1 MNGKERVRAAIAR
14 EPVDRVPL
22 GFYAVDHDTVER
34 VIGHPTLVRNKVEI
48 RIATWEGR
56 RDDLVQSFKHDSV
69 EFYRKID
76 CADLIL
82 FKEAPLVPPVGY
94 EPDPPVKIGED
105 LWEDRQGRI
114 WKADRDANDIM
125 VVHRPPSLA
134 RTYSVADFE
143 IAGSEIAGSEITG
156 SEITDEFTPPDES
169 IFEAFDYLVEQLGRD
184 RYISA
189 SVRAGPM
196 PMLGPFQQ
204 AMMVYALQPDV
215 IHAANRRMVAEWSE
229 LDRTY
234 CRPGIA
240 GVHVEQD
247 MAGTNGPFISPAMWR
262 EMCLPYFQQRIQHI
276 KQHVDQISFHCCGK
290 TISLM
295 DMFIESGVDCYQSLQ
310 TTAGMEVGLLKELY
324 GDRLSF
330 WGGVPVELLVAGTPE
345 EVRVSVRHAMERG
358 APGSGF
364 ILGPSHSIPYGTKY
378 DNFMAM
384 LDEFDTCR
392 ERYA

>member
-1 MNGKERVRAAIAR
+1 MNGRERVRAAIAR
-14 EPVDRVPL
+14 EPVDYVPL

-34 VIGHPTLVRNKVEI
+34 VIGRPTLVRNKVEI
-48 RIATWEGR
+48 SIATWEGR
-56 RDDLVQSFKHDSV
+56 RDDLVESFKHDSV
-69 EFYRKID
+69 EFYNKID

-82 FKEAPLVPPVGY
+82 FKEAPIVPPVGY
-94 EPDPPVKIGED
+94 EPDPPKKIGAD

-125 VVHRPPSLA
+125 IVHRPPSLE
-134 RTYSVADFE
+134 RTYSVGDFE
-143 IAGSEIAGSEITG
+143 IP
-156 SEITDEFTPPDES
+156 DNFDPPDES
-169 IFEAFDYLVEQLGRD
+169 IFEAFDYLVEQLGQE

-189 SVRAGPM
+189 SVRAAPM

-204 AMMVYALQPDV
+204 AMIVYALQPDV
-215 IHAANRRMVAEWSE
+215 IHAANRRRVAESCIT
-229 LDRTY
+229 DRYY
-234 CRPGIA
+234 CREGIA

-262 EMCLPYFQQRIQHI
+262 EICFPYFQQRIHHI
-276 KQHVDQISFHCCGK
+276 KRYVDQVSFHCCGK
-290 TISLM
+290 TLSLM
-295 DMFIESGVDCYQSLQ
+295 DMFIQSGVDCYQSLQ
-310 TTAGMEVGLLKELY
+310 TTAGMEVGVLKAAY

-345 EVRVSVRHAMERG
+345 EVRASVRQAMERG

-364 ILGPSHSIPYGTKY
+364 ILGPSHSIAYGTKY

-384 LDEFDTCR
+384 LDEYVKLRDRF
-392 ERYA
+392 

>member
-1 MNGKERVRAAIAR
+1 MNGRDRVRAAIAR
-14 EPVDRVPL
+14 QPVDYVPL

-34 VIGHPTLVRNKVEI
+34 VIGRPTLVRNKVEI

-69 EFYRKID
+69 EFYEKID

-94 EPDPPVKIGED
+94 EPDPPRKIGED
-105 LWEDRQGRI
+105 VWEDREGRI

-125 VVHRPPSLA
+125 LVYRPPSLE
-134 RTYSVADFE
+134 RPYSVHDFE
-143 IAGSEIAGSEITG
+143 IPA
-156 SEITDEFTPPDES
+156 EFDPPDES
-169 IFEAFDYLVEQLGRD
+169 IFEAFDYLVECLGRE

-189 SVRAGPM
+189 AVRAGPM

-215 IHAANRRMVAEWSE
+215 IHAANRRMVAQANA
-229 LDRTY
+229 LDRIY
-234 CRPGIA
+234 CRKGIA
-240 GVHVEQD
+240 GVHIEQD
-247 MAGTNGPFISPAMWR
+247 MAGTNGLFISPAMWR
-262 EMCLPYFQQRIQHI
+262 EMCFPYFQQRIQHI
-276 KQHVDQISFHCCGK
+276 KRYVDQVSFHCCGR
-290 TISLM
+290 TTSLM
-295 DMFIESGVDCYQSLQ
+295 EMFIQSGVDCYQSLQ
-310 TTAGMEVGLLKELY
+310 TTAGMEVGVLKAMY

-330 WGGVPVELLVAGTPE
+330 WGGVPVELLVAGTPG
-345 EVRVSVRHAMERG
+345 EVRASVRQAMERG

-364 ILGPSHSIPYGTKY
+364 ILGPSHSIAYGSKY

-384 LDEFDTCR
+384 LDEYVVLRDKF
-392 ERYA
+392 